1 MIELDYA
8 FLADYAAIQESKLT
22 AVGASFTRMVVREMP
37 SQVMLSVAGRVRV
50 STDIDEVNLAVRAT
64 APHQSYQLDGTLRI
78 SDLKDLPEY
87 GEGKRGAVFALQFS
101 LPLMEFGTYVI
112 EVDILETEEVDRV
125 LKFEAVSL

>member
-1 MIELDYA
+1 
-8 FLADYAAIQESKLT
+8 
-22 AVGASFTRMVVREMP
+22 MVVREMP

-50 STDIDEVNLAVRAT
+50 STDIDEVNLAIRAT

-87 GEGKRGAVFALQFS
+87 EEGKRGAVFALQFS